1 MCTQTIPSITTK
13 FGFILKMQEWF
24 IIRNSIHINIYHH
37 SVLKDKSYHHLIRHR
52 RSLGQNPISL
62 SHKNREEDKDGG
74 NLPQSNDSIYD
85 SIYKNPIANI
95 ILNGNKLKSSH

>member
-1 MCTQTIPSITTK
+1 MKKYAKVFNKILANPNLCAHKQYITTK

-24 IIRNSIHINIYHH
+24 IICNSIHINIYHH

-62 SHKNREEDKDGG
+62 PHKNREEDKDGG

-85 SIYKNPIANI
+85 SIYK
-95 ILNGNKLKSSH
+95 IL

>member
-13 FGFILKMQEWF
+13 FGFILKMQGWF
-24 IIRNSIHINIYHH
+24 IIRNSIYINIYHH

-74 NLPQSNDSIYD
+74 NLPQSNDSIY
-85 SIYKNPIANI
+85 KNPIANI
-95 ILNGNKLKSSH
+95 ILNGNK